1 MSLDTLANVK
11 LRLGITITDDD
22 SLLSALMDS
31 ADQYVAEFCGRDFG
45 GGTYTEY
52 HDGGT
57 AVVFLRNY
65 PVQSVSSVSV
75 DPAYGFGAE
84 TVRPA
89 TAYVVRLDCGVI
101 QSLTGPFLPLWAGL
115 PIFGM
120 PAWLR
125 APRVVQVVYSTATV
139 AAPADVREAYAL
151 LIGHWYRYV
160 KTQIAAG
167 YQNVYRQTAGGT
179 TVIFAKDQIAGG
191 SLPVDVPLLLAP
203 YRVPLV

>member
-1 MSLDTLANVK
+1 MSLDTLSNVK
-11 LRLGITITDDD
+11 LRLGVATSDDD
-22 SLLSALMDS
+22 DLLSALMDS
-31 ADQYVAEFCGRDFG
+31 ADQFVGEFCGRDFG

-52 HDGGT
+52 HPGDS

-65 PVQSVSSVSV
+65 PIDSVTSVKV
-75 DPAYGFGAE
+75 DPAYGFGTE

-89 TAYVVRLDCGVI
+89 TACVVHFDRGMI

-115 PIFGM
+115 PVLNM
-120 PAWLR
+120 PAWMR
-125 APRVVQVVYSTATV
+125 APRVVQIVYSTATGAV
-139 AAPADVREAYAL
+139 PADVRQAYAL

-167 YQNVYRQTAGGT
+167 YQNVYRQTAGST

-191 SLPVDVPLLLAP
+191 SLPVDVPRLLEP
-203 YRVPLV
+203 YRVPLI